1 LTKSLSNDN
10 FLLAKVKKI
19 FRKKKGAIMKRTAKL
34 RKIFATITDIFI
46 FSVLVRVI
54 FYGCLQSEG
63 QMQLSLFLSLLI
75 GGFVNYV
82 LIPFYLK
89 SRTLGMK
96 MNGLVYKFV
105 KKTNLEN
112 FVDFKLTVWTAIMFK
127 YFIFR
132 YSIGDKFIFD
142 ALASGW
148 HDIYR
153 PTICKSY
160 GESGIELI

>member
-112 FVDFKLTVWTAIMFK
+112 LLILSLRFGLQLCLNILFLGIPLAINLFLMLWRQDGTT
-127 YFIFR
+127 FIDQLFA
-132 YSIGDKFIFD
+132 KVMVNQ
-142 ALASGW
+142 
-148 HDIYR
+148 
-153 PTICKSY
+153 
-160 GESGIELI
+160 ELN

>member
-1 LTKSLSNDN
+1 
-10 FLLAKVKKI
+10 
-19 FRKKKGAIMKRTAKL
+19 MKRTAKL

-112 FVDFKLTVWTAIMFK
+112 LLILSLRFGLQLCLNILFLGIPLAINLFLMLWRQDGTT
-127 YFIFR
+127 FIDQLFA
-132 YSIGDKFIFD
+132 KVMVNQ
-142 ALASGW
+142 
-148 HDIYR
+148 
-153 PTICKSY
+153 
-160 GESGIELI
+160 ELN